1 MQELHKAGGNRNP
14 LLEVPH
20 KVSRA
25 LEPGKSS
32 DSIEVRARSTCE
44 S

>member
-1 MQELHKAGGNRNP
+1 MQELHKSGGNRNP

-20 KVSRA
+20 KVSSA
-25 LEPGKSS
+25 LEPEKSN
-32 DSIEVRARSTCE
+32 DSIEVRARPTYE

>member
-1 MQELHKAGGNRNP
+1 MQELHKTRGNRNP

-20 KVSRA
+20 KVSSA
-25 LEPGKSS
+25 LEPEKSS
-32 DSIEVRARSTCE
+32 DSIDVRARSICE